1 MSTPSPT
8 IPPGPTLSPSSQ
20 TSDQILYSQLVAE
33 NQRIEEYIRLLTS
46 QKTTD
51 TQRYQYQSS
60 STDTL
65 TTVYN
70 VLFIVYLILVLVLC
84 YILFM
89 KNKVYSRTVKIVIVI
104 FTLIFPF
111 VIYPLETF
119 VWTIGHYLYTL
130 IVQTPYGTNPVE
142 TYKKDRGDIY
152 VTATH

>member
-1 MSTPSPT
+1 MSTPSP
-8 IPPGPTLSPSSQ
+8 IPPGPTLSPTSQ

-33 NQRIEEYIRLLTS
+33 NQRIEDYIRLLTS

-65 TTVYN
+65 TIVYN
-70 VLFIVYLILVLVLC
+70 ILFIVYLILVLVLC

-89 KNKVYSRTVKIVIVI
+89 KNNTYSRTVKIGIVL

-119 VWTIGHYLYTL
+119 VWTIGYYFYTMV
-130 IVQTPYGTNPVE
+130 VQTPYGTNPVD

-152 VTATH
+152 VTPTH